1 MFNLDQIRSRQEQR
15 MSAVLESWNEA
26 KEHLKEA
33 IAFAAAKEREY
44 REVSEDVRRRLEA
57 LELVGSM
64 AIELG
69 EGPEVPKDRS
79 LNAPESQPML
89 AHPDNAAA
97 DLKAIEKAITPLP
110 VESGPPA
117 PPVFDGMMR
126 TTSRPLF
133 PSPVRSRLARLSIL
147 Q

>member
-1 MFNLDQIRSRQEQR
+1 

-33 IAFAAAKEREY
+33 IALAAAKEREF

-64 AIELG
+64 AREIG
-69 EGPEVPKDRS
+69 QVSSDRS

-89 AHPDNAAA
+89 THPDNAAA
-97 DLKAIEKAITPLP
+97 DLKAIEKAVTPLP

-117 PPVFDGMMR
+117 PPAFDGMMR
-126 TTSRPLF
+126 TSSRPLF

>member
-1 MFNLDQIRSRQEQR
+1 
-15 MSAVLESWNEA
+15 MSAMLESWNEA

-33 IAFAAAKEREY
+33 IALTAAKEREY
-44 REVSEDVRRRLEA
+44 REVAEDVRRRLEA

-64 AIELG
+64 AREIG
-69 EGPEVPKDRS
+69 DEVPSDRS

-89 AHPDNAAA
+89 THPDNGAA
-97 DLKAIEKAITPLP
+97 DLKALEKAVTPLP
-110 VESGPPA
+110 VQNGPPA
-117 PPVFDGMMR
+117 PPAFDGMMR
-126 TTSRPLF
+126 TSSRPLF

>member
-1 MFNLDQIRSRQEQR
+1 

-64 AIELG
+64 ALELG
-69 EGPEVPKDRS
+69 GPEVPKDRS
-79 LNAPESQPML
+79 LNAPESQAML

-97 DLKAIEKAITPLP
+97 DLKAIEKAVTPLP
-110 VESGPPA
+110 VESGPSA
-117 PPVFDGMMR
+117 PPAFDGMMR